1 MDFDVAGLVDS
12 GVATLGGLLVT
23 DAYERVVRARL
34 VGLLGGGRSQERLP
48 AIEDF
53 DRLRRGLAG
62 AVQNGNART
71 RRAFE
76 RELRGYV
83 RSLIDA
89 DPVAVVELLSSVRE
103 ESVVRPGGAAS
114 SVSLTNNTIFGP
126 VLGSGVQH
134 NSF

>member
-1 MDFDVAGLVDS
+1 MDADVAGLVAS

-23 DAYERVVRARL
+23 DAYERVVRSRL
-34 VGLLGGGRSQERLP
+34 LGLLGGGFSPERLP
-48 AIEDF
+48 GIEDF
-53 DRLRRGLAG
+53 DRLHRGLSDATQNGDARARRG
-62 AVQNGNART
+62 
-71 RRAFE
+71 FE

-83 RSLIDA
+83 RSMIDA
-89 DPVAVVELLSSVRE
+89 DPVGVADLLSSVCE
-103 ESVVRPGGAAS
+103 DSVERTGGAAA